1 MTKTDYQNRMQAMK
15 PHKIA
20 ILSILVF
27 LATTAFAADLDYP
40 YGRFRIKL
48 PPSEDPLPG
57 LGSYYSTLSEGMKS
71 ALWNPASLGKLKL
84 AEASLSMIA
93 PLERYN
99 YERSFDI
106 EEPGGDLEFGGTTE
120 AGGRY
125 GIFFRYPQDIGPGL
139 ATKEIEVMSHS
150 NYATETTGLNFSTA
164 LNVNEWLS
172 VGFASYNPMEVDMDI
187 AGDFPVS
194 AKALSDFHGQT
205 FGDMVI
211 EDDGKLKY
219 TYTDG
224 SITATYESTAE
235 VWSGFLSQEATIP
248 LLAFSELRNNLHI
261 QAPYVG
267 TIASKFGNLCVG
279 MNMIP
284 ISASLNIDN
293 DVRAVVSADTQNVNL
308 YHPNFNPENETDIQD
323 WVNNPNRYGSSD
335 GYSRKELIL
344 PAGEVVGTAKYRGFY
359 SASTAR
365 LDLGAMYDVTDW
377 LTVGIV
383 LENINSSSLKF
394 RGNGIATFYNYRD
407 LNTEEAEN
415 MDDLLKPG
423 EGGSIDLVSDRWITS
438 FEVNGTKLYLE
449 PEKTYELPKRI
460 RYGIALKRPFLIAID
475 LEQNMNE
482 IKIFATEGD
491 EVKEYTISN
500 IQLLRIGTETQFFTL
515 PFWMRSGLTLLAKP
529 TVTGLDADAQKSFDD
544 AFQFGYLPL
553 KFDLGANI
561 NAWGTIIGGALGFNG
576 QSVFNLVQF
585 DVTNSDLTKMIFY
598 DIYVGKDAWRVNY
611 LAQADPLASAA
622 AYGSKT
628 VPAGE
633 EKKFEY
639 GDVKIVQTLGV
650 TYRF

>member
-1 MTKTDYQNRMQAMK
+1 MK
-15 PHKIA
+15 PHKIL
-20 ILSILVF
+20 ILALCIVF
-27 LATTAFAADLDYP
+27 LVSTTSFAADLHYP

-48 PPSEDPLPG
+48 PPSEDPCPG
-57 LGSYYSTLSEGMKS
+57 LGNYYSTISRGMKT
-71 ALWNPASLGKLKL
+71 ALWNPASLGKLEL
-84 AEASLSMIA
+84 AEASLSMIG

-106 EEPGGDLEFGGTTE
+106 EEQGGDLEFEGTTE

-125 GIFFRYPQDIGPGL
+125 GIFYRYPQDIGPDL

-164 LNVNEWLS
+164 LNVNEWLA
-172 VGFASYNPMEVDMDI
+172 VGFASYNPMEVEMDI
-187 AGDFPVS
+187 AGDVPVT

-211 EDDGKLKY
+211 GDDGKLRY

-224 SITATYESTAE
+224 GITTTYESTAA
-235 VWSGFLSQEATIP
+235 VWNGFLSQEATIP

-261 QAPYVG
+261 QSPYIG
-267 TIASKFGNLCVG
+267 TIASKLGKFCLGI
-279 MNMIP
+279 NMIP

-293 DVRAVVSADTQNVNL
+293 DVRAVVSSDTQNIDL
-308 YHPNFNPENETDIQD
+308 YHPDFDPENESDIQD
-323 WVNNPNRYGSSD
+323 WVNDPNRYGD
-335 GYSRKELIL
+335 PAGYSRKELIL

-365 LDLGAMYDVTDW
+365 FDLGAMYDVTDW

-383 LENINSSSLKF
+383 FENATGSSLKF
-394 RGNGIATFYNYRD
+394 KGNGIATFYNYRD

-423 EGGSIDLVSDRWITS
+423 EDESVNLVSDRWITS
-438 FEVNGTKLYLE
+438 FEVDDTKLYLE
-449 PEKTYELPKRI
+449 PEKTYELPRRM

-475 LEQNMNE
+475 LEQNLTP
-482 IKIFATEGD
+482 ITIQTTDGD
-491 EVKEYTISN
+491 ELKEYTVSN
-500 IQLLRIGTETQFFTL
+500 IQLLRIGTETQFFAL

-529 TVTGLDADAQKSFDD
+529 TVTGLDADAQESFDD

-561 NAWGTIIGGALGFNG
+561 NAWGTVAGGSLGFNG

-585 DVTNSDLTKMIFY
+585 DVTNTDLTKMVFY
-598 DIYVGKDAWRVNY
+598 NIYVERGAWLVNY
-611 LAQADPLASAA
+611 LVQADPLASAT
-622 AYGSKT
+622 AYGNRT
-628 VPAGE
+628 VPEGE
-633 EKKFEY
+633 EKKFEFS
-639 GDVKIVQTLGV
+639 DVRYVQTVGV